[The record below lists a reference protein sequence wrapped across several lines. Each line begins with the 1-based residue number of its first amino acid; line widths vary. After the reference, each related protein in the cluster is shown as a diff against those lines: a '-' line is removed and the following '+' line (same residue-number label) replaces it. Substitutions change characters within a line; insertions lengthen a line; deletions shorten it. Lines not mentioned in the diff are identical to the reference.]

1 MIGVLRRLD
10 YPRGLG
16 GENADGQHPVQ
27 VTDGAV
33 ERFLN
38 PKKIVGVRRCVGDAA

>member
-10 YPRGLG
+10 YPQGPGSDSLD
-16 GENADGQHPVQ
+16 GEHPVQ
-27 VTDGAV
+27 VTGGVV

-38 PKKIVGVRRCVGDAA
+38 PKEIVGVRRWVGEAA